1 MSILKTLV
9 ILSITQKA
17 IFLIENV
24 TRQICFQTP
33 DVIFYLQDISQVC
46 SADLRVFCG
55 VEGNRCYPDKGKDTR
70 FWVSPQHHPW
80 GIVCLAV
87 KHHLMWTWQSLWS
100 CEERKQNKTKQNR
113 ILFNLSV
120 IFCCGYTS
128 EQDLQT
134 KKRKHMTSNRKK
146 VAELKQQKVN
156 KGQKLILGQK
166 PADTLNWTEIRF
178 NYKSGLFPPW
188 DIG

>member
-1 MSILKTLV
+1 MGLWAHWMPILKTLV

-24 TRQICFQTP
+24 TRKIWFQTP
-33 DVIFYLQDISQVC
+33 GVIFYLQDISQVC

-87 KHHLMWTWQSLWS
+87 KHHLMWTWQSL
-100 CEERKQNKTKQNR
+100 
-113 ILFNLSV
+113 
-120 IFCCGYTS
+120 
-128 EQDLQT
+128 
-134 KKRKHMTSNRKK
+134 
-146 VAELKQQKVN
+146 
-156 KGQKLILGQK
+156 
-166 PADTLNWTEIRF
+166 
-178 NYKSGLFPPW
+178 
-188 DIG
+188 